1 MQSQIEKLEE
11 ELKIRTQEVS
21 VLTKEL
27 ETIQG
32 QYSIQIDKLEARI
45 KQLEIVIE
53 KKKKYKFHKNL
64 DFFNYKIKHSF

>member
-27 ETIQG
+27 ETI
-32 QYSIQIDKLEARI
+32 
-45 KQLEIVIE
+45 
-53 KKKKYKFHKNL
+53 
-64 DFFNYKIKHSF
+64 